1 MKTGPIPPRVFALR
15 YFFTQTRFQLIFFS
29 RAIESFF
36 GLFSFD
42 FLRIVGE
49 LGSHYVAVER
59 ALLVEQGRSAPA
71 SASRRG
77 NDCAQRHIPRI
88 DETGR
93 IVKELFL
100 AIQLLTE
107 RFRDQLLQLVYCIAL
122 LCIRHP
128 PRLGGSV
135 AGPALVRRDEEIE
148 TAAGHVGNLGGA
160 PRAIVEFRSGGAAI
174 DVGPD
179 LFGTGAR
186 ATGRYQHKYQ
196 QDDAWLAEKIR
207 QQASGSGHAY
217 TVPDSTIPPTGIEPG
232 SDRTPEGIDASPEPC
247 RFFRTVAP
255 RSRPTGPPRSIDP
268 SGSADGDK
276 VYCAPPG
283 EVRP

>member
-100 AIQLLTE
+100 ASQLLTE

-122 LCIRHP
+122 LCIDIRHG
-128 PRLGGSV
+128 LE
-135 AGPALVRRDEEIE
+135 AALP
-148 TAAGHVGNLGGA
+148 GLLW
-160 PRAIVEFRSGGAAI
+160 S
-174 DVGPD
+174 DV
-179 LFGTGAR
+179 TKR
-186 ATGRYQHKYQ
+186 
-196 QDDAWLAEKIR
+196 
-207 QQASGSGHAY
+207 
-217 TVPDSTIPPTGIEPG
+217 
-232 SDRTPEGIDASPEPC
+232 
-247 RFFRTVAP
+247 
-255 RSRPTGPPRSIDP
+255 
-268 SGSADGDK
+268 
-276 VYCAPPG
+276 
-283 EVRP
+283 